1 MNTID
6 TTAIY
11 SVTTG
16 SIISYSFDKNSIN
29 TNLVEND
36 LIVKGDINL
45 NGVSMLSLL
54 ENIQTRLNI
63 LVPDPA
69 KLEKYQALKDA
80 YEHYKLME
88 NLLKD

>member
-16 SIISYSFDKNSIN
+16 SIISYSFDKNLIN
-29 TNLVEND
+29 TNLVVN
-36 LIVKGDINL
+36 GDINL

>member
-29 TNLVEND
+29 TNLVGND
-36 LIVKGDINL
+36 LTVKGDINL

-63 LVPDPA
+63 C
-69 KLEKYQALKDA
+69 
-80 YEHYKLME
+80 
-88 NLLKD
+88 NS

>member
-1 MNTID
+1 
-6 TTAIY
+6 
-11 SVTTG
+11 VTTG
-16 SIISYSFDKNSIN
+16 SIISYSFDKNLIN
-29 TNLVEND
+29 TNLVVN
-36 LIVKGDINL
+36 GDINL

>member
-16 SIISYSFDKNSIN
+16 SIVAYSYNSAI
-29 TNLVEND
+29 ENSS
-36 LIVKGDINL
+36 LTVKGDISF
-45 NGVSMLSLL
+45 NGVSLSALL
-54 ENIQTRLNI
+54 ENIHNRLNI
-63 LVPDPA
+63 LVPDPK

>member
-16 SIISYSFDKNSIN
+16 SIISYSFDKNLIN

-36 LIVKGDINL
+36 LTVNGDINL

-88 NLLKD
+88 SLLKD